1 VRVSEIFTYPVKG
14 CRRVPH
20 DEAVVEPWGLA
31 GDRRWLITEPG
42 GVAITQRDL
51 AKLTLLSA
59 HPWAHGLTL
68 SYPGRASLV
77 VGPLRPDP
85 TAKGTVWGTTV
96 AATPAGDRAD
106 AWLSAVLG
114 IEVRLIWLDDPTRRA
129 TDPDYSRP
137 DDRVSF
143 ADGYPILLTNTAS
156 LDQLN
161 DWMGEPLPMTR
172 FRPNVVMDSDLPFV
186 EDEWT
191 GGTVRIGQMTFRVPK
206 PCDRCVVTT
215 TDQETGVRGKEPL
228 RTLARY
234 RNFNQGLMFGTNLI
248 PVGTGTIRVGDA
260 IS

>member
-1 VRVSEIFTYPVKG
+1 VRVSEIYTYPVKG
-14 CRRVPH
+14 CRRVRH
-20 DEAVVEPWGLA
+20 DAAAVEPWGLA

-51 AKLTLLSA
+51 AKLALLRA
-59 HPWAHGLTL
+59 HTWAQGVTL
-68 SYPGRASLV
+68 SFPGRASLV
-77 VGPLRPDP
+77 VGPLTPDP
-85 TAKGTVWGTTV
+85 TVKGTVWGTTV
-96 AATPAGDRAD
+96 AATPAGDRPD

-114 IEVRLIWLDDPTRRA
+114 TKVRLIWLDDPTRR
-129 TDPDYSRP
+129 TVDPDYGRP

-191 GGTVRIGQMTFRVPK
+191 GGTVRIGQMMFRVPK
-206 PCDRCVVTT
+206 PCDRCVVTN

-228 RTLARY
+228 RTLAKY
-234 RNFNQGLMFGTNLI
+234 RNIDRGLMFGTNLI
-248 PVGTGTIRVGDA
+248 PVRTGTIRVGDA
-260 IS
+260 IT